1 MATMEFVQKRI
12 EGKEKELEKLNK
24 KLERIY
30 KAKES
35 NWENNPY
42 YYGEYD
48 LRRTK
53 REIEAAA
60 ASLKKYTDQLQTM
73 QEKAAS
79 RNIPVII
86 EFLEMWKDRCREYYQ
101 NVLEKYPAARD
112 EYKQKKSAY
121 RDKIHALEKQIS
133 PPRPWTYLNP
143 NNPVFHD
150 CAVIDNEFK
159 KYQKDYNSTFGDLV
173 SYLKNPSSD
182 NPEIDWNALNKDLDY
197 EANLKYDFIIERT
210 NAIVGTITD
219 ATGLYIANNGN
230 LNGLILGD
238 RGTAKVET
246 IGAGGYNIQCFH
258 FRTLIHEYDK
268 KKKKHH
274 EKESSFS
281 R

>member
-24 KLERIY
+24 KLKRIY
-30 KAKES
+30 KAQES

-42 YYGEYD
+42 YYTED
-48 LRRTK
+48 DIRRTK
-53 REIEAAA
+53 RDIDEAT
-60 ASLKKYTDQLQTM
+60 ASLKKYTDQLKTM

-101 NVLEKYPAARD
+101 NVLEKYPAARV
-112 EYKQKKSAY
+112 EYNQKKSAY
-121 RDKIHALEKQIS
+121 RDKIHDLERHNS
-133 PPRPWTYLNP
+133 PPRPWYLLDP
-143 NNPVFHD
+143 KNPVFQECD
-150 CAVIDNEFK
+150 VIDNEFK
-159 KYQKDYNSTFGDLV
+159 KYQNYYNSTFGDLV
-173 SYLKNPSSD
+173 SYLNNPYSD
-182 NPEIDWNALNKDLDY
+182 NPEIDWARLNKDLDY
-197 EANLKYDFIIERT
+197 DADLKYDFIIERT

-219 ATGLYIANNGN
+219 ATGLYISNNGN
-230 LNGLILGD
+230 LNGLIIGD

-258 FRTLIHEYDK
+258 FRTLIHEYK
-268 KKKKHH
+268 KKKDRKHDPAI
-274 EKESSFS
+274 S